1 MMMIM
6 MMMMIIIIIMMMIYF
21 TVSSADNNFLIN
33 IMVCCLCSLFNN
45 LQLGSNYLM
54 VYGKL
59 IIPKIGSVIR
69 RPCHVRKFE
78 HSHKVY

>member
-1 MMMIM
+1 M
-6 MMMMIIIIIMMMIYF
+6 MMMIYF

-45 LQLGSNYLM
+45 LQLGSNYPM

-59 IIPKIGSVIR
+59 IIPKISSVIR

-78 HSHKVY
+78 HSQMVY